1 MHHPHKVSYAGSNPV
16 ITTSK
21 LRTALA
27 QSGEHYTV
35 TVEVTGSKPVRCAKF
50 TNQSLICLVVMS
62 AWQTARLGS
71 GRTLVQIQPARQI
84 RFKYSVSTAGNG
96 QYPFKVSPSGWGS
109 IPPRCTKH
117 APVAQLV
124 EHMIED
130 HGRVGSTPT
139 GCTKYAS
146 VAEMDQRETENL
158 ERLDRY
164 QSLAPGG

>member
-35 TVEVTGSKPVRCAKF
+35 TVEVTGSKPVRCAK
-50 TNQSLICLVVMS
+50 
-62 AWQTARLGS
+62 
-71 GRTLVQIQPARQI
+71 
-84 RFKYSVSTAGNG
+84 
-96 QYPFKVSPSGWGS
+96 
-109 IPPRCTKH
+109 H

-139 GCTKYAS
+139 GCTKYAL
-146 VAEMDQRETENL
+146 VAEMD
-158 ERLDRY
+158 
-164 QSLAPGG
+164 

>member
-1 MHHPHKVSYAGSNPV
+1 MAEWLCATLIRCFKLVRFQSSPP
-16 ITTSK
+16 SK

-35 TVEVTGSKPVRCAKF
+35 TVEATGSKPVR
-50 TNQSLICLVVMS
+50 S
-62 AWQTARLGS
+62 A
-71 GRTLVQIQPARQI
+71 
-84 RFKYSVSTAGNG
+84 
-96 QYPFKVSPSGWGS
+96 
-109 IPPRCTKH
+109 KH

-146 VAEMDQRETENL
+146 VAEMD
-158 ERLDRY
+158 
-164 QSLAPGG
+164 

>member
-50 TNQSLICLVVMS
+50 TYQSLICLVVMS

-71 GRTLVQIQPARQI
+71 GRTLVQIQPARQM

-96 QYPFKVSPSGWGS
+96 QYPFKVPPLGWGS

-117 APVAQLV
+117 YCVSSIGRALPC
-124 EHMIED
+124 
-130 HGRVGSTPT
+130 HGRGNGIETRTQCQTCTCSSVGR
-139 GCTKYAS
+139 AH
-146 VAEMDQRETENL
+146 D
-158 ERLDRY
+158 
-164 QSLAPGG
+164 